1 MDLGITLD
9 FGHDATRLDHHFA
22 DLGQLVDRADQ
33 LGYRMLSTGE
43 QHPTD
48 AAYFHL
54 PAPLTALAAFAGGSS
69 SVLSRELAAWSLARR
84 DRV

>member
-43 QHPTD
+43 QHP
-48 AAYFHL
+48 AILVHK
-54 PAPLTALAAFAGGSS
+54 
-69 SVLSRELAAWSLARR
+69 
-84 DRV
+84 